1 MLNPSVNEVKDLPV
15 PSTTLSSVI
24 LILGNLE
31 INSFE
36 LIKKKHKTYLNKSN
50 VVGKHINYPKLKTS
64 TIVNDNTS
72 NFNGY
77 LKILKKLAR
86 AK

>member
-1 MLNPSVNEVKDLPV
+1 MS
-15 PSTTLSSVI
+15 
-24 LILGNLE
+24 
-31 INSFE
+31 
-36 LIKKKHKTYLNKSN
+36 KKKKRIQRNLTYLKKSN

-77 LKILKKLAR
+77 LKILKKFLI
-86 AK
+86 